1 MSIIREFIDEN
12 TNLTSRINGCD
23 DASITALRAVTGMT
37 NSTSTFPAA
46 RFRPAPRFD
55 ASARP
60 RQSPP
65 GGGLGG
71 RRLSPRDASI
81 DVRTAIES
89 SIARS
94 RGAPGRRVGG
104 RAARHAR
111 DPDLANAGIFA
122 TFRVAEGCKKFANRA
137 VSARDVLFVFFA
149 HLQLLFAASPFSR
162 LAVDNICGV
171 AAEFRTGK
179 SDLSFGDYD
188 YGAFSMDATAELA
201 NGLNH
206 AYMLILSLIHI

>member
-1 MSIIREFIDEN
+1 M
-12 TNLTSRINGCD
+12 GCD
-23 DASITALRAVTGMT
+23 DASITALRSLSGMT
-37 NSTSTFPAA
+37 NATSTFPAA

-55 ASARP
+55 ASACP

-111 DPDLANAGIFA
+111 DPNLANATCGIFA
-122 TFRVAEGCKKFANRA
+122 TFRVAEGCKKSQIGRFRRA
-137 VSARDVLFVFFA
+137 VYFLYFSLTSNSSSPLPLSRAS
-149 HLQLLFAASPFSR
+149 QSTTSAASPRNSA
-162 LAVDNICGV
+162 L
-171 AAEFRTGK
+171 GK
-179 SDLSFGDYD
+179 LV
-188 YGAFSMDATAELA
+188 
-201 NGLNH
+201 
-206 AYMLILSLIHI
+206 